1 MRTGT
6 TSFRSLT
13 FVNFCGLRADDITFV
28 RVTTPYV
35 PLIGGRPVLC
45 WAFVKKEHRKEKN
58 KR

>member
-1 MRTGT
+1 
-6 TSFRSLT
+6 
-13 FVNFCGLRADDITFV
+13 VNFCGLRADDITFV